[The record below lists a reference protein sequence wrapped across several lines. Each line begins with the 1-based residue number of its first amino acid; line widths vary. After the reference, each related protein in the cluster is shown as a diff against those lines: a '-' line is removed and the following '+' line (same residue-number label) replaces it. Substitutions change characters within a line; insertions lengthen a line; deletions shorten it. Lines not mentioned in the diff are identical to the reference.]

1 VVGETL
7 RYALNRVAK
16 AAPAW
21 LQAPAPAFQFLY
33 RHQAGC

>member
-7 RYALNRVAK
+7 RYALNRVAE

-21 LQAPAPAFQFLY
+21 LQAPAFQFLY